1 MSEKIKVMICDDT
14 KYLCEAVKFA
24 IECEEDMEFMGTA
37 LSSAACVEALKSTD
51 CDVLLLDI
59 RMEKERAGIEAIVPI
74 KELKPDIKIIMLT
87 SYVTEEY
94 VFAAFANG
102 ADDYC
107 DKGVDL
113 DDIISKVRDVYNN
126 ENVINPKIIK
136 MLVAKTK
143 SVHES
148 NMSLLFMYEKM
159 TQLSVGEYE
168 LLKSFYYGA
177 DYNDIAK
184 SKCIELDSVYR
195 MVSRILKKF
204 GVKNM
209 HILITQLKEMK
220 IFDFIAQG
228 KEN

>member
-24 IECEEDMEFMGTA
+24 IECEDDMEFVGTA
-37 LSSAACVEALKSTD
+37 LSSVACLEALKSTE

-59 RMEKERAGIEAIVPI
+59 RMETERAGIEAIASI
-74 KELKPDIKIIMLT
+74 KEIKPDIKIIMLT

-113 DDIISKVRDVYNN
+113 EDIISKVRDVYNN
-126 ENVINPKIIK
+126 ENVISPKIIK

-148 NMSLLFMYEKM
+148 NKSLLFMCEKM
-159 TQLSVGEYE
+159 PQLTVGEYE
-168 LLKSFYYGA
+168 LLKAFYYGA

-204 GVKNM
+204 DVKNM
-209 HILITQLKEMK
+209 HILITHLRELKVFE
-220 IFDFIAQG
+220 FISQDI
-228 KEN
+228 EN